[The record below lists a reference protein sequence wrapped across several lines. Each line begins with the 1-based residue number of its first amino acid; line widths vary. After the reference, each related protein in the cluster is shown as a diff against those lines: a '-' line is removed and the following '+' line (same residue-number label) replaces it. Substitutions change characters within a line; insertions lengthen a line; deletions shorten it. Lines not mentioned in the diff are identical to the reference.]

1 MNKNGLIARIKEL
14 EHELSDLKS
23 GINANKEAAGQKLQ
37 EAASHSSE
45 EKFRVI
51 IENSAD
57 AIFITD
63 QNGRYTYTNK
73 AATLMLGYSSEEMKS
88 KTIADL
94 SPPDKIEEY
103 FGLFN
108 QALNT
113 GKVFAEIEL
122 LKKDGNYIPTD
133 LNVVLLPDGSIYGSC
148 RDISVRRNA
157 LKDLAES
164 SQFNSQIINCVD
176 LGVVVYD
183 SNLCFTV
190 WNAFM
195 EKFTGFHASQV
206 LGKYAIEVFPVLE
219 ESGIM
224 KDLQK
229 TLNGEITNAIDFAA
243 NFPDPEKSAWVSVK
257 NMPLLNENGEI
268 TGVIGTIYDLTERKL
283 LEESLTSINERFVL
297 ATTAANISV
306 WEHDLVTDII
316 HIDDNYNKIFGI
328 TQASDQIE
336 LEQFNKIFHPD
347 DRDIVKRSIDE
358 AIKSGNSINF
368 EFRIITHDGKT
379 RNISAF
385 GKIAK
390 DSNNNPVKFIGVN
403 IDITDFRNAELAI
416 RENEKILL
424 QLNADKDRFISILSH
439 DLRSPFNN
447 LLGLSEILTEN
458 IRQLHIDEIE
468 KLANQIKTTAQS
480 TFNLLEDIL
489 MWARTQQD
497 MIPFNPQL
505 ISFKDIFISILEPLN
520 PLADAKNLT
529 INFSAP
535 DKIKI
540 FADIDMMKTV
550 LRNLVSN
557 AIKYTNIGGEINIT
571 ASETSENITIS
582 VMDNGVGITPGD
594 LTKLFNITEVI
605 STIGTA
611 NETGSG
617 LGLLL
622 CKEFV
627 EKHGGKIR
635 VESEVGKG
643 SDFKFTLPKHARQAI
658 RN

>member
-14 EHELSDLKS
+14 ELELSDLKS
-23 GINANKEAAGQKLQ
+23 GNNAKKEAVGQKLQ
-37 EAASHSSE
+37 EEVSHASI
-45 EKFRVI
+45 EKFRVT

-57 AIFITD
+57 AIFISD
-63 QNGRYTYTNK
+63 QHGKYTYTNK
-73 AATLMLGYSSEEMKS
+73 AATLMLGFSSEEMKS

-94 SPPDKIEEY
+94 SPPDRVEEY
-103 FGLFN
+103 FGYFN
-108 QALNT
+108 QALSS

-148 RDISVRRNA
+148 RDISVRRKA

-183 SNLCFTV
+183 SNLRFTA

-229 TLNGEITNAIDFAA
+229 SLNGEITSAIDFAA
-243 NFPDPEKSAWVSVK
+243 NFPDSENPVWLSVK
-257 NMPLLNENGEI
+257 NMPFLNINGEI
-268 TGVIGTIYDLTERKL
+268 IGVIGTIYDLTERKL
-283 LEESLTSINERFVL
+283 LEESLTSMNERFVL

-306 WEHDLVTDII
+306 WEHDLNTDII
-316 HIDDNYNKIFGI
+316 QIDENFHTIYGI
-328 TQASDQIE
+328 TKENDQIE
-336 LEQFNKIFHPD
+336 LEQFNKFLHSD
-347 DRDIVKRSIDE
+347 DRDIIKISIE
-358 AIKSGNSINF
+358 AAIDSCNSINF
-368 EFRIITHDGKT
+368 EFRIKTHDGKI
-379 RNISAF
+379 RNISAY
-385 GKIAK
+385 GKIVK
-390 DSNNNPVKFIGVN
+390 DSNDNPVKFFGVN

-416 RENEKILL
+416 RENEELLL
-424 QLNADKDRFISILSH
+424 QLNADKDRFLTILSH

-447 LLGLSEILTEN
+447 LLGLSDILTEN
-458 IRQLHIDEIE
+458 IRQLRIDEIE
-468 KLANQIKTTAQS
+468 KLASQIKTTAQS

-497 MIPFNPQL
+497 MIPFNPRL
-505 ISFKDIFISILEPLN
+505 IPFKDIVISILEPLN
-520 PLADAKNLT
+520 PLANAKNLT
-529 INFSAP
+529 INFSSP
-535 DKIKI
+535 DEINM
-540 FADIDMMKTV
+540 FVDIDMIKTV

-571 ASETSENITIS
+571 ARENSENITIS
-582 VMDNGVGITPGD
+582 VLDNGVGITHGD

-605 STIGTA
+605 STKGTA

-627 EKHGGKIR
+627 EKHGGKIL

-643 SDFKFTLPKHARQAI
+643 SDFKFTLPKHAQQAR